1 MKYIKEKLKYIKRY
15 IWIMLPVLV
24 FLLCISANPATVSA
38 ASTDGWNETYTDFQK
53 SEDGSLTYLV
63 DYNGSSDESYMFNL
77 NLTNA
82 FYDDG
87 VRTVTCTSTNPQVC
101 SIDDDCKNITLN
113 TNSLIPNK
121 TALIY
126 VKIKQC
132 GTSVITAN
140 AGGKEYRITIIAA
153 PKMKAAITSIKTIDY
168 NSIKIKWNPVPGA
181 TGYIIAKARMD
192 SKYPDLE
199 GKVTAVKTID
209 SADTL
214 TAVIE
219 AAYNT
224 EFGYMV
230 IPTLTVGTKDYYNM
244 PTTLYSC
251 DGQTSVSHTL
261 TYKNAKI
268 TKLDRKGSTI
278 YLSWNIDKNV
288 QKYNIYYKNREEAG
302 WKLLYTEKNPKNGSF
317 SKKVTSGQTYIFKV
331 EYVFPKYKVSTDQL
345 STYVKKKTTSKTTS
359 LAIAQEYYDGQYD
372 NGSWV
377 RTDRTFYYE
386 KNKVLH
392 VVTVSDQKLLDY
404 TMTSGGSVK
413 SKRTIK
419 LGKYDIWGGFY
430 YGPDGNYYVAT
441 GFYNYK
447 KSKTKTVIKVM
458 KYSSSWKLIKTCSIK
473 GNASNSFE
481 GVTCPFDAGNCRM
494 MMYGSQLYMFTSR
507 QMFSGHQSNIAFA
520 INTKKMTCKTANYD
534 YTSHSF
540 NQFLRFDGST
550 MYLSNHGDAWARGV
564 DLTRVTDYGT
574 SKSKTKNVLPFKIA
588 GKAGV
593 NYTGLCEG
601 GMEVTSSNVL
611 IAGTSVPQNYKVA
624 GVTGTNNKYTRNV
637 FLTITNKKT
646 MKTTRKWLTT
656 YNPKTSKVDV
666 GEVRMVKLSDAYVAI
681 MYSTYS
687 GNKSTLHY
695 VLVDAAG
702 KVISHKKYSG
712 KVFTGSTQ
720 PILYQGSIVWTD
732 VKRTFVQKNKGG
744 YYTYNIVDKVYYC
757 RIPAF

>member
-1 MKYIKEKLKYIKRY
+1 MKYTKEKLNYIKKY

-24 FLLCISANPATVSA
+24 FLLCIFANPTTVSA
-38 ASTDGWNETYTDFQK
+38 ASTDGWNESYTDFQK

-63 DYNGSSDESYMFNL
+63 DYNGSSAETYMFNL

-87 VRTVTCTSTNPQVC
+87 VRTVTCESSNPKVC

-126 VKIKQC
+126 VKVKQC
-132 GTSVITAN
+132 GSAVITAN
-140 AGGKEYRITIIAA
+140 AGNKEYKITIIAA
-153 PKMKAAITSIKTIDY
+153 PRMKAAITSIKTVDY
-168 NSIKIKWNPVPGA
+168 KSIKLKWNSVPGA
-181 TGYIIAKARMD
+181 TGYIIVRARMSAKD
-192 SKYPDLE
+192 PKLE
-199 GKVTAVKTID
+199 GKVTTVKTIN

-214 TAVIE
+214 TAVVNAPYNIE
-219 AAYNT
+219 Y
-224 EFGYMV
+224 GYMV
-230 IPTLTVGTKDYYNM
+230 IPKLKTGSKEYYEI
-244 PTTLYSC
+244 PQVLYSC

-268 TKLDRKGSTI
+268 TKLYSKGSTI
-278 YLSWNIDKNV
+278 HLSWNTDKNV

-302 WKLLYTEKNPKNGSF
+302 WNLLYTKKNPKNGSF
-317 SKKVTSGQTYIFKV
+317 SKKVTSGRTYIFKV
-331 EYVFPKYKVSTDQL
+331 EYVFPKYKVSTNEL
-345 STYVKKKTTSKTTS
+345 STYVKKNTTAKTLS
-359 LAIAQEYYDGQYD
+359 LNIDQKYSDGQYD
-372 NGSWV
+372 GGSWV
-377 RTDRTFYYE
+377 SPDQTFYYE
-386 KNKVLH
+386 KSKTLH
-392 VVTVSDQKLLDY
+392 VVTVNDQKLIDY

-413 SKRTIK
+413 SKRTVT
-419 LGKYDIWGGFY
+419 LGRYDIWGGFY

-441 GFYNYK
+441 GFYNYN
-447 KSKTKTVIKVM
+447 KSKKKTVIKIM

-481 GVTCPFDAGNCRM
+481 GVSCPFDAGNCKM

-520 INTKKMTCKTANYD
+520 INTKKMTYKTANKD

-564 DLTRVTDYGT
+564 DLTRVTAYGAST
-574 SKSKTKNVLPFKIA
+574 SKSKNVLPFKIA

-681 MYSTYS
+681 MYSTYY
-687 GNKSTLHY
+687 NDKATLHY

-702 KVISHKKYSG
+702 KVVRHKTYSG

-732 VKRTFVQKNKGG
+732 VKRTLVQKDNGG
-744 YYTYNIVDKVYYC
+744 YYVYDLVDKVYYC